1 LSNWCLSHFK
11 QQSFSYIFAVT
22 FIVRD
27 TGLPTNISE
36 LTVHIQKRTSSTK
49 SENHYL
55 KESFLYLVPT
65 DACVSGLD
73 ILYCSIVYFGSRL
86 DTHSS
91 IVYFGS
97 RLDTHSSIVYFGSH
111 LDTLSVRHI
120 KTCRHLQIY
129 GFWLPLWYLQT
140 RHTVG
145 RGWVVTGQC
154 ILSAGAIF
162 LN

>member
-1 LSNWCLSHFK
+1 MRNWCLSHFK
-11 QQSFSYIFAVT
+11 QQLFSYIFAVS
-22 FIVRD
+22 FIGRD
-27 TGLPTNISE
+27 TGLPTNISQ
-36 LTVHIQKRTSSTK
+36 LTVHIQKRTSSTM

-97 RLDTHSSIVYFGSH
+97 RLDT
-111 LDTLSVRHI
+111 LSVHI

-140 RHTVG
+140 LLTVG

>member
-97 RLDTHSSIVYFGSH
+97 H